1 MLRKGRRLELFEII
15 MTTFSISLYR
25 PEERDAMATE
35 IMKKTSDLRIDPAE
49 YQALLLERWPG
60 ISAYSPPQYVLLEW
74 VFPVTRE
81 GAGPIGGLED
91 NQTVFLDTPFDEF
104 FLWHRSI
111 IPAQYQLFL
120 FHEGSWD
127 TLALK
132 PETSLE
138 EIRRFIRG
146 LS

>member
-1 MLRKGRRLELFEII
+1 MALF
-15 MTTFSISLYR
+15 FISPYR
-25 PEERDAMATE
+25 PEERDAMATK
-35 IMKKTSDLRIDPAE
+35 IIRKTSDLRIDLVE

-60 ISAYSPPQYVLLEW
+60 ISVYSPPQYVLLEW

-81 GAGPIGGLED
+81 GAGPVGGLEN

-104 FLWHRSI
+104 FLWHRTI

-127 TLALK
+127 TLELK
-132 PETSLE
+132 PEITLE
-138 EIRRFIRG
+138 EIQRFIR
-146 LS
+146 

>member
-1 MLRKGRRLELFEII
+1 MA
-15 MTTFSISLYR
+15 TFFIGPYR
-25 PEERDAMATE
+25 PEERDAMAAK
-35 IMKKTSDLRIDPAE
+35 IIRKTSDLRIDPVK
-49 YQALLLERWPG
+49 YKALLLKSWPG
-60 ISAYSPPQYVLLEW
+60 VSFYPSQHILLGW
-74 VFPVTRE
+74 TFPLTDK

-91 NQTVFLDTPFDEF
+91 NQTIFLDTPLDEF

-127 TLALK
+127 TLELK

-138 EIRRFIRG
+138 DIRKFIR
-146 LS
+146 